1 MRNCRTMKRIMSI
14 SLDGVQTLVLGSMTL
29 DVVLRLDALPGR
41 MEDVNIHAQQL
52 CIGGCAYNVY
62 QAMKCCGSSAR
73 LLTQRGSGMYAEELD
88 RRSEGDPDILTV
100 VAEGENGCCY
110 CLVEPD
116 GERSFLSLHGVE
128 YHYPL
133 AQLAQMDLSALRFVY
148 LCGIDLEE
156 AGDEVLTLLGRWEQ
170 LQIFFAPGPRVTQQG
185 GWKSIYAHHPILHL
199 NEAEACALSGQA
211 DAEMALQ
218 KLYAQTH
225 APVILTMGE
234 RGSMAYDGKRL
245 VRAAACPCRVVDT
258 IGAGDAHA
266 GACLAMLEKG
276 ASIEEMLRQANA
288 LAARAVSGAGALR
301 CR

>member
-1 MRNCRTMKRIMSI
+1 
-14 SLDGVQTLVLGSMTL
+14 
-29 DVVLRLDALPGR
+29 
-41 MEDVNIHAQQL
+41 
-52 CIGGCAYNVY
+52 
-62 QAMKCCGSSAR
+62 
-73 LLTQRGSGMYAEELD
+73 MYAEELD

-185 GWKSIYAHHPILHL
+185 GWESIYAHHPILHL
-199 NEAEACALSGQA
+199 NEAEACALSRQA
-211 DAEMALQ
+211 DAEMALRQ
-218 KLYAQTH
+218 LYAQTH

>member
-62 QAMKCCGSSAR
+62 QAMKCCASSAR

-156 AGDEVLTLLGRWEQ
+156 AGDEVLNNLLK
-170 LQIFFAPGPRVTQQG
+170 A
-185 GWKSIYAHHPILHL
+185 L
-199 NEAEACALSGQA
+199 NEHIYNNGIKVKS
-211 DAEMALQ
+211 
-218 KLYAQTH
+218 
-225 APVILTMGE
+225 PVISFFSASNEIPNLNN
-234 RGSMAYDGKRL
+234 
-245 VRAAACPCRVVDT
+245 
-258 IGAGDAHA
+258 
-266 GACLAMLEKG
+266 LEEKP
-276 ASIEEMLRQANA
+276 L
-288 LAARAVSGAGALR
+288 RAVRPLR
-301 CR
+301 LQGTHQICRRLGKPYESLTPKTAE